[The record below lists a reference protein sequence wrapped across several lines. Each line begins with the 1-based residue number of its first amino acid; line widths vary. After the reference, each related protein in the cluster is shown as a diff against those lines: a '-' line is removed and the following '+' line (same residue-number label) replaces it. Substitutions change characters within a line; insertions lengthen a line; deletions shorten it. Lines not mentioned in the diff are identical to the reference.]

1 MYSKTSRDLNSHLVE
16 NFHHGTR
23 AWVLVATQGWHIGG
37 CKLQDVYTELFFKK
51 LCPLCLEIILGTG
64 EEGTKRIECYRPS
77 DRMEERR
84 IFKRNQ
90 SKRKD

>member
-51 LCPLCLEIILGTG
+51 IMPTMFGNNSWNWG
-64 EEGTKRIECYRPS
+64 GG
-77 DRMEERR
+77 D
-84 IFKRNQ
+84 
-90 SKRKD
+90 